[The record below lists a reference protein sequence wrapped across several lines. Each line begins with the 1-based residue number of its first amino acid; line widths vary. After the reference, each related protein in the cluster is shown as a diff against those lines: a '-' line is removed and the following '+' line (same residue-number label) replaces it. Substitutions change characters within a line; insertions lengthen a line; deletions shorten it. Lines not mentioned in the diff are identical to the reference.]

1 MYCPKNKILKII
13 DFGSGVK
20 FNSNDIKPRKRV
32 GTVIISFIT
41 ELLHSTL
48 SSHKKL

>member
-1 MYCPKNKILKII
+1 MYSPKDKVLKII

-32 GTVIISFIT
+32 GTVTAIFIK
-41 ELLHSTL
+41 ELLYRT
-48 SSHKKL
+48 